1 MCVCVCVFL
10 FLFQFTFS
18 FLTLLLPPVLQPPV
32 TAVPHVSD
40 ESSADND
47 SSQRNFDCHQDIML
61 SGRRTTT
68 APAPIEFASSVSF
81 DPIPLQVPCPQV
93 IHTPIQPISMFG
105 STSNAGIMNS
115 TVLLNM
121 GNLGGTMTKVTAA
134 ADSVLDDA
142 VDELFNNSDPVE
154 DVTNLNEIW
163 DASAFGDLNEI
174 DRVQNDTQLGY
185 LLERFIQES

>member
-1 MCVCVCVFL
+1 
-10 FLFQFTFS
+10 
-18 FLTLLLPPVLQPPV
+18 
-32 TAVPHVSD
+32 
-40 ESSADND
+40 
-47 SSQRNFDCHQDIML
+47 
-61 SGRRTTT
+61 
-68 APAPIEFASSVSF
+68 
-81 DPIPLQVPCPQV
+81 
-93 IHTPIQPISMFG
+93 
-105 STSNAGIMNS
+105 
-115 TVLLNM
+115 M
-121 GNLGGTMTKVTAA
+121 GNLGGTTTKAGPAAVTAA